1 MTQLIIAEKP
11 NAAGRI
17 AYALADDNV
26 SKKNKGKAV
35 WYETTVGDEKTYVVP
50 AVGHLFTLEQEGKGW
65 DYPVFET
72 EWKPTHE
79 VRDKSN
85 WMKNYHSNLKRL
97 ANKADKFVN
106 ACDYDQE
113 GAVIGFNILKFI
125 VGTEDAAR
133 MKFSTLTTSDL
144 QEAYEDMSEELDR
157 GMVESGL
164 ARHVLDWL
172 WGINLSRAL
181 TLSVKNNTNTFHV
194 LSTGRVQGPALKI
207 LAEREREIQK
217 FEPEDYWVLEALLK
231 SDKEKVRANHEKDK
245 FWKEEEAKESKETA
259 ERDGATVEE
268 VKKNKYNHKPPVPF
282 DLSTL
287 QREAYSAFKFNPSK
301 TLDVAQSLY
310 ESGLIS
316 YPRSSSQKLPPK
328 IGYQKILEK
337 LKNQSKYKE
346 LAGKVLSKK
355 KITPKQ
361 GKKDDKA
368 HPAIHPT
375 GSKPK
380 KISKDEKKLYDLI
393 VKRYFAVF
401 GEPAVRESVKLTFD
415 LSGEKFL
422 AKGKR
427 TLEKNWFTLYEPYVK
442 KKEQVI
448 PDLEE
453 GEKMDVSE
461 VKKLDKQT
469 KPPKRYTQASLVSE
483 LEKRNL
489 GTKSTRS
496 QIIDKLYDRG
506 YVDGSSIKVMDI
518 GLAVVDAL
526 EKYSPKVLSEEM
538 TKNIEEDMEKIR
550 DGDNTREEVVE
561 NAKETLKEILD
572 GIKENEEKIGQ
583 GLKDAVIETIRKK
596 RELGECPE
604 CGGTLKVIK
613 TGKSQFV
620 GCSNYPDCENS
631 FPLPQRAKIVPTD
644 KECDDCGLPTFK
656 VIRRGKRPFTMC
668 PDPDCE
674 SKDDWNS

>member
-11 NAAGRI
+11 DAAGRI

-35 WYETTVGDEKTYVVP
+35 WYETRVGDEETYVVP
-50 AVGHLFTLEQEGKGW
+50 AVGHLYTLEQKGKGW
-65 DYPVFET
+65 DYPIFDI

-79 VRDKSN
+79 VRDNSS
-85 WMKNYHSNLKRL
+85 WMKNYYSNLKSL

-113 GAVIGFNILKFI
+113 GSVIGFNILKFI

-144 QEAYEDMSEELDR
+144 QEAYEDMSEELDH

-164 ARHVLDWL
+164 ARHILDWL

-207 LAEREREIQK
+207 LAEREREIQD
-217 FEPEDYWVLEALLK
+217 FEPEDYWVLEAVLK
-231 SDKEKVRANHEKDK
+231 SEKERIKAKHDKDK
-245 FWKEEEAKESKETA
+245 FWEEGEADRSKERA
-259 ERDGATVEE
+259 ESDGAVVEE
-268 VKKNKYNHKPPVPF
+268 VKKNKYKHKPPAPF
-282 DLSTL
+282 DLSSL
-287 QREAYSAFKFNPSK
+287 QSEAYSAFKFNPSK

-310 ESGLIS
+310 EAGLIS
-316 YPRSSSQKLPPK
+316 YPRTSSQKLPPK
-328 IGYQKILEK
+328 IGYQKILKK
-337 LKNQSKYKE
+337 LKKQDKYKDP
-346 LAGKVLSKK
+346 ANKVLGKD
-355 KITPKQ
+355 KIFPKQ
-361 GKKDDKA
+361 GKKEDKA
-368 HPAIHPT
+368 HPAIYPT
-375 GSKPK
+375 GSKPDK
-380 KISKDEKKLYDLI
+380 LSKDEKKLYDLI

-401 GEPAVRESVKLTFD
+401 GKPALRESVKLTFD
-415 LSGEKFL
+415 LSEEKFH

-427 TLEKNWFTLYEPYVK
+427 TLEKNWFTLYEPYVN

-448 PDLEE
+448 PDLKE
-453 GEKMDVSE
+453 GEKLDVSE
-461 VKKLDKQT
+461 VRKLDKETQ
-469 KPPKRYTQASLVSE
+469 PPKRYTQASLVSE

-489 GTKSTRS
+489 GTKATRS
-496 QIIDKLYDRG
+496 QIVDKLYDRG
-506 YVDGSSIKVMDI
+506 YIDGSPIKVMDI
-518 GLAVVDAL
+518 GLAVVDTL
-526 EKYSPKVLSEEM
+526 EDYAPKVLSEDMTRTVEEEM
-538 TKNIEEDMEKIR
+538 EEIR
-550 DGDNTREEVVE
+550 DGENTKEEVIDK
-561 NAKETLKEILD
+561 AKETLNEILNS
-572 GIKENEEKIGQ
+572 IKENEEGIGQ
-583 GLKDAVIETIRKK
+583 GLKEAVLETKRKK

-631 FPLPQRAKIVPTD
+631 FPLPQNAKIVPT
-644 KECDDCGLPTFK
+644 KETCDDCELPTFK
-656 VIRRGKRPFTMC
+656 VIRKGKRPFTMC

-674 SKDDWNS
+674 SKDDWDS